1 MLATDLFH
9 IDTVTLKRLYI
20 LFVME
25 VKTRHV
31 HILGVTAHPSGQWV
45 TQCARELMAA
55 LDARAADFRFLIRD
69 RGANFVDSF
78 DAVFAS
84 EGIKVVRTPPRQP
97 RSNCFAERWIRS
109 ARYDCTDNVLLFGE
123 AHARKVLAAY
133 ESHFNRHRPHQ
144 GRDQAPPDA
153 DPAEII
159 PIEGRIRRRRVS
171 GTTIHEYH
179 RAA

>member
-1 MLATDLFH
+1 MATL
-9 IDTVTLKRLYI
+9 DT
-20 LFVME
+20 
-25 VKTRHV
+25 KTA
-31 HILGVTAHPSGQWV
+31 G
-45 TQCARELMAA
+45 
-55 LDARAADFRFLIRD
+55 FRFLIRD
-69 RGANFVDSF
+69 RGANFVDQF

-84 EGIKVVRTPPRQP
+84 EGIKVVRTRPRQP

-133 ESHFNRHRPHQ
+133 EDHFNRHRPHQ
-144 GRDQAPPDA
+144 GRDQTPPDA

-159 PIEGRIRRRRVS
+159 TLEGRIQRRQVP
-171 GTTIHEYH
+171 GTTIHEYR